1 MHHKLHYR
9 ALIAAF
15 AFAMMGAGV
24 TSCSENIET
33 ADTDN
38 SADGPVATVDIVDTQ
53 AQALQAYNAN
63 PSAQTYAELLAA
75 QGLKESDLVHGTLAA
90 KGASANDLMFVESS
104 VPTISTGE
112 TAETRGKLA
121 TGITD
126 DFTITAYRAA
136 AAADVSS
143 ANVWIPGIAYDRN
156 GNPKKPFRWSSKSPF
171 ARFYAVFP
179 AAGTASGVTV
189 NAEKAKAPTISF
201 TANTNNQAQTDLM
214 VATSPIIKY
223 DGGNNAPKVR
233 LPFRHALTAINFA
246 IGEKL
251 APGKHITKVTISRAY
266 QKGVYKMGS
275 DENGTGAGWSAQSNE
290 ATFTLDGISVST
302 DGAVNSIILGDANK
316 CTFLMVPQVLTGRN
330 VELRVEFDNNPND
343 FISTT
348 LTGEWKAGETRT
360 YKLSNKDTDW
370 QYMFN
375 VTTTGTKDIYALE
388 GNVPFTVQSYRAYN
402 GQAGT
407 QQAVSWNVEKYEV
420 ENADGTWTNLG
431 ATPPT
436 WLNVTKKLGNGGFD
450 AESSTAVV
458 KSTAADMEDVLA
470 QYNAALRTEHNNN
483 GVYRL
488 GLDGT
493 SLSTANTYAIVRSG
507 KYTLPLVYG
516 SSFVKS
522 HVQPQ
527 VYTGFKD
534 YQGKAITAPW
544 VIVGNTPVAK
554 NGSTQYKAKVI
565 WSNPEGAVKFDT
577 NQARNFTNGKAGE
590 PAWLNFTID
599 KTKVKC
605 GNAVIAVTDAQNRVM
620 WSWQLW
626 FTHEGATAS
635 VPVKG
640 KAQNAKTYKYMAEPL
655 GWVYTKLQ
663 YLKGAKDNTRRVKVT
678 LRQASSNKGA
688 YFIIVQKYVDG
699 DGYNMVYQWGR
710 KDPFPGVD
718 FGRGIKLMPAPSDYK
733 SLIQNPD
740 IFYTVK
746 NRDTHAAYWTTD
758 ENRNKY
764 WDANYSDNAN
774 RVIQKTLFDPSPAGY
789 RVPEIQATYFILDKP
804 QEGIYLNDKPT
815 NIVRQGSRIMVYCKT
830 NINDGLL
837 FMPYFFGRNFDGH
850 MYYGA
855 DAQNQQE
862 HKVNAGN
869 YWTLTASENRA
880 KVTSGVYSFLGGI
893 GLVGNAPKEA
903 NRTPNRHNGLS
914 VRPVVDPKY

>member
-1 MHHKLHYR
+1 MIFKLHHR
-9 ALIAAF
+9 ALMAAF
-15 AFAMMGAGV
+15 AVGMMGVGV
-24 TSCSENIET
+24 TSCSENIDS
-33 ADTDN
+33 ADTN
-38 SADGPVATVDIVDTQ
+38 NGEGPIAAVDVVDAQ
-53 AQALQAYNAN
+53 AQALQAYKAN
-63 PSAQTYAELLAA
+63 PNTQTYADLLSA
-75 QGLKESDLVHGTLAA
+75 QGLKETDLVHRTLPA
-90 KGASANDLMFVESS
+90 KGAMANGLMFVESS
-104 VPTISTGE
+104 VPTVA
-112 TAETRGKLA
+112 AEEVADTRGRLA
-121 TGITD
+121 AGITD

-136 AAADVSS
+136 AAAGVGS
-143 ANVWIPGIAYDRN
+143 ADIWIPGITFDKN
-156 GNPKKPFRWSSKSPF
+156 GNPKKPFRWGSKKPY

-179 AAGTASGVTV
+179 VASAATGVTV
-189 NAEKAKAPTISF
+189 NAENAKVPTVTF
-201 TANTNNQAQTDLM
+201 TANTNNQAQKDLM
-214 VATSPIIKY
+214 VATSPVVKY
-223 DGGNNAPKVR
+223 EGGNTAPKVT

-251 APGKHITKVTISRAY
+251 APGKHITKVTISRAF
-266 QKGVYKMGS
+266 QKGVYNMGS
-275 DENGTGAGWSAQSNE
+275 DEKGTGAGWSAQSNE
-290 ATFTLDGISVST
+290 AIFTLDGISVPT
-302 DGAVNSIILGDANK
+302 DGTVGNIILGDVNNS
-316 CTFLMVPQVLTGRN
+316 TFLMVPQVLTGRN

-360 YKLSNKDTDW
+360 YKLSNKDDNW
-370 QYMFN
+370 QYTFSVQMKASTD
-375 VTTTGTKDIYALE
+375 VYALN
-388 GNVPFTVQSYRAYN
+388 GDIPFTVQSYRAYN

-483 GVYRL
+483 GAYRL

-522 HVQPQ
+522 QQ
-527 VYTGFKD
+527 QSSVYTGFKD
-534 YQGKAITAPW
+534 YLGNAITAPW
-544 VIVGNTPVAK
+544 VIKGNTPVAR

-678 LRQASSNKGA
+678 LRQASSNKGS
-688 YFIIVQKYVDG
+688 YFIITQKYVDG

-718 FGRGIKLMPAPSDYK
+718 FGQGIKLMPAPSDYK

-740 IFYTVK
+740 LFYTVK
-746 NRDTHAAYWTTD
+746 TRDTHAAYWTND

-830 NINDGLL
+830 NINNGLL
-837 FMPYFFGRNFDGH
+837 FIPYFFGRNFDGH

-869 YWTLTASENRA
+869 YWTLTASQNRPR
-880 KVTSGVYSFLGGI
+880 VTSGVYSFLGGI